1 MTEPL
6 AIAGSPRPFLK
17 WVGGKRQLLREL
29 ERRVAEARPHG
40 RYHEPFVGGGALFF
54 DLYGREKLGRSKAYL
69 SDNNQRLIQAYWG
82 VQEHV
87 EEIIA
92 LLEAHKA
99 AHEKEYYYAMR
110 AHVPEDPIERAARII
125 YLNRTC
131 FNGLFRENSKGEFNV
146 PMGRYVNPLICDA
159 PNLRAVSRA
168 LQRCTIRHQSFAAVL
183 DRAKAGD
190 FVYFDPPYAPVSK
203 TANFT
208 GYHKGVFG
216 EALQR
221 ELADVF
227 QELTKRG
234 VKALLSNSDVPLIHT
249 LYGNHTIE
257 VVRATRLVNSNA
269 SKRGKVN
276 EVLVRNF

>member
-54 DLYGREKLGRSKAYL
+54 DLYGRDKLGRTKAFL
-69 SDNNQRLIQAYWG
+69 SDNNQRLIQAYLA

-87 EEIIA
+87 EELIS

-99 AHEKEYYYAMR
+99 AHGKEFYYEMR
-110 AHVPEDPIERAARII
+110 AHVPDDPIARAARII

-183 DRAKAGD
+183 DSAKAGD
-190 FVYFDPPYAPVSK
+190 LVYFDPPYAPVSK

-208 GYHKGVFG
+208 GYHRGVFG
-216 EALQR
+216 EDLQR

-227 QELTKRG
+227 KELTKRG

-249 LYGNHTIE
+249 LYRAHSIE

>member
-6 AIAGSPRPFLK
+6 AIAGTPRPFLK
-17 WVGGKRQLLREL
+17 WVGGKRQLLPEL
-29 ERRVAEARPHG
+29 ERRVAQARPHG

-54 DLYGREKLGRSKAYL
+54 DLYSRGELGRSKACL
-69 SDNNQRLIQAYWG
+69 SDNNQRLIQAYWA

-92 LLEAHKA
+92 LLDSHRAS
-99 AHEKEYYYAMR
+99 HEKEFYYAMR
-110 AHVPEDPIERAARII
+110 AQVPEDPIERAARII

-146 PMGRYVNPLICDA
+146 PMGRYKNPLICDA

-183 DRAKAGD
+183 ETAKTD
-190 FVYFDPPYAPVSK
+190 DLVYFDPPYAPVSK

-216 EALQR
+216 EELQR

-234 VKALLSNSDVPLIHT
+234 VKALLSNSDVPLIHA
-249 LYGNHTIE
+249 LYKGHQIE

-276 EVLVRNF
+276 EVMVRNF